1 MAIKN
6 STDAREEFFVHNVE
20 KWVTRSDA
28 WTQEDDD
35 KLSSIVLN
43 HIRTGSTQLRAFEE
57 AANELGRTAAACG
70 YRWNGVLR
78 KDLRAEIEAAKRDR
92 KAAQQAG
99 VSSTQS
105 RRNAANSATVTSS
118 DSMKDVIG
126 FLQTFDAQYQK
137 LRKQVDELEQDNAR
151 LRERI
156 RELESQPARTAR
168 GESLADITPEQLEE
182 DSKALFAIM
191 ERARKLLEVDGNK
204 RSE

>member
-1 MAIKN
+1 
-6 STDAREEFFVHNVE
+6 VHTVE

-35 KLSSIVLN
+35 KLSAIVLN
-43 HIRTGSTQLRAFEE
+43 HIRSGSTQLRAFEE

-78 KDLRAEIEAAKRDR
+78 KDLRAEIEAAKQER
-92 KAAQQAG
+92 KAAQKAG
-99 VSSTQS
+99 VGATQS
-105 RRNAANSATVTSS
+105 RRTAASTATVTSS
-118 DSMKDVIG
+118 DSMKDVIV

-156 RELESQPARTAR
+156 RELESQPARAGR
-168 GESLADITPEQLEE
+168 SESLADITPEQLEE

-191 ERARKLLEVDGNK
+191 ERARKLLEADGTK

>member
-1 MAIKN
+1 
-6 STDAREEFFVHNVE
+6 VHTVE

-28 WTQEDDD
+28 WTQQDDD

-78 KDLRAEIEAAKRDR
+78 KDLRAEIEAAKRER

-126 FLQTFDAQYQK
+126 FLQTYDAQYQR
-137 LRKQVDELEQDNAR
+137 LRKQLDELEQDNAR

-156 RELESQPARTAR
+156 RELESQPAHTAR
-168 GESLADITPEQLEE
+168 SESLADITPEQLEE

>member
-1 MAIKN
+1 
-6 STDAREEFFVHNVE
+6 VHSVE

-35 KLSSIVLN
+35 KLSAIVLQ

-78 KDLRAEIEAAKRDR
+78 KDLRAEIEAAKQER
-92 KAAQQAG
+92 KAAQKAG
-99 VSSTQS
+99 VGSTQS
-105 RRNAANSATVTSS
+105 RRSAASTTTVTSS
-118 DSMKDVIG
+118 DSMKDVIV

-137 LRKQVDELEQDNAR
+137 LRKQVDDLEQDNAR

-168 GESLADITPEQLEE
+168 NETLANITPEQLEE

-191 ERARKLLEVDGNK
+191 ERARKLLEADGSK